1 MSTAPL
7 LRWVCVATAVAAPA
21 AVFAQEPAAPRLGA
35 PGPPVQRIATASA
48 LSAERL
54 GSILG
59 VRELRDGRVLVND
72 GGRRRLLLMD
82 TTLSVV
88 AVVLDSLSDVTNTYG
103 TQPGALIPFRGDTTL
118 FVDPAS
124 YAIVVLD
131 PQARIARIRSVWR
144 VEHVYALMAMG
155 GATPGVD
162 ARGRVVYRIPAQ
174 PQRPRVAPPPGV
186 PYFPQPPDSAFVVA
200 VNLETRR
207 ADTLGSIRIPRT
219 AVNVRRT
226 VEGRFTFEPVIDPL
240 PRTDE
245 WAVLPDGVVAFVRGL
260 DYRIEYLNADGTLT
274 SSAKLPFE
282 WTRLMDEDKVRI
294 VDSVKV
300 AQQRSATMGYVTS
313 MIRWVNQYGRAYPR
327 GFTVPEGYVVPPG
340 FPKDWILP
348 PGVRFPPSYIYAC
361 VPGQQPISF
370 PASSGPVPFAVP
382 SFQGGPTPCLP
393 APVTFGGG
401 TVPPPPTV
409 RRVSVLPAA
418 ELPDYKPPIP
428 PGSVR
433 ADLDGNLWIRALPPR
448 PVPGGVVF
456 DIVGRSGVLVNR
468 LQIPPGYTVAGFGR
482 GKVVYL
488 TTRDAAGIRL
498 ARVRLK

>member
-1 MSTAPL
+1 MSTASFP
-7 LRWVCVATAVAAPA
+7 RWIWLAAALAAPA
-21 AVFAQEPAAPRLGA
+21 AVFAQEPAAPRPA
-35 PGPPVQRIATASA
+35 VGPPVQRIATASA
-48 LSAERL
+48 LSTERL

-59 VRELRDGRVLVND
+59 VRELPDGRVLVND

-82 TTLSVV
+82 TALSVV
-88 AVVLDSLSDVTNTYG
+88 AIVLDSLSDVANAYG

-124 YAIVVLD
+124 YAVVVLD

-144 VEHVYALMAMG
+144 VEDVPWLMTMG
-155 GATPGVD
+155 GAGPGVD

-186 PYFPQPPDSAFVVA
+186 PYIPQPPDSAFVVA
-200 VNLETRR
+200 VDLETRR
-207 ADTLGSIRIPRT
+207 ADTLGSIRIPRN

-245 WAVLPDGVVAFVRGL
+245 WAVLPDGVVAFVRGR
-260 DYRIEYLNADGTLT
+260 DYRIEYLNPDGTLT

-282 WTRLMDEDKVRI
+282 WTRLTDEDKARLA
-294 VDSVKV
+294 DSVKV
-300 AQQRSATMGYVTS
+300 AQQRMATMGYVTM

-327 GFTVPEGYVVPPG
+327 GFTVPEGYVLPPG

-348 PGVRFPPSYIYAC
+348 PGVRFPPAYIYAC
-361 VPGQQPISF
+361 APGQQPISF

-393 APVTFGGG
+393 APVTIGGG
-401 TVPPPPTV
+401 VVPPPPTM
-409 RRVSVLPAA
+409 RTVSVLPAS

-433 ADLDGNLWIRALPPR
+433 ADQDGNLWIRTLPPR

-456 DIVGRSGVLVNR
+456 DIVDRSGVLVSR